1 MHRYQQTRQYDI
13 PKRALQVLEVILKG
27 AYHQEHLR
35 QGISAARS
43 FYLPD
48 DRPAY
53 LGDYFELW
61 YGLFQSTVL
70 GYQPYLNVDIAHKA
84 FPKRYASLV
93 NLLDDIKNESR
104 FNRDDRALY
113 EEMRKHLKGLDLIYV
128 TPGNAD
134 QRKVYKFLDL
144 DGKPSEVR
152 FADSSNEGRMITV
165 AEYFRERNFPIRNPN
180 LPCVKIGSSIRSISV
195 PMEHCELPNSQVRLL
210 FDRIHY
216 IYAKI

>member
-1 MHRYQQTRQYDI
+1 MHSYRETRQYDI

-35 QGISAARS
+35 NGISAARS

-48 DRPAY
+48 DKPEY

-93 NLLDDIKNESR
+93 DLKNAIRQENSR
-104 FNRDDRALY
+104 NARDDRMLY
-113 EEMRKHLKGLDLIYV
+113 EELKKHLRGLDLVYV
-128 TPGNAD
+128 TPGNANLK
-134 QRKVYKFLDL
+134 KVYKFLDL
-144 DGKPSEVR
+144 DRKPSEVK
-152 FADSSNEGRMITV
+152 FKDDKGRQLTV
-165 AEYFRERNFPIRNPN
+165 AQYFEERNFPIRYPD
-180 LPCVKIGSSIRSISV
+180 LPCVKIGSSIKNITV
-195 PMEHCELPNSQVRLL
+195 PMEHCELPNSQVSLL
-210 FDRIHY
+210 FDRIY
-216 IYAKI
+216 